1 MISLEQ
7 KINMLEN
14 RMARAN
20 LHWSFI
26 FTINLAITGWAITT
40 SEKIDISNIYMLL
53 IVLLLAYIFIFIA
66 LIRSQSEMIALE
78 KDIIVDIKQEKKESH
93 YYEYLSTQRFKNI
106 KIITWPVYWI
116 GNLAVMIYLYTT
128 I

>member
-78 KDIIVDIKQEKKESH
+78 KDISVDIKQEKK
-93 YYEYLSTQRFKNI
+93 
-106 KIITWPVYWI
+106 
-116 GNLAVMIYLYTT
+116 
-128 I
+128 